1 MFSKASNKGS
11 LLSYSG
17 NAAFKKRIAPK
28 IAAHIQRPI
37 DVCVTGEDTCL
48 NAWLIENLSTILPI
62 HVTLA
67 TGRSSHRLV
76 KSYSKK
82 VKYE

>member
-1 MFSKASNKGS
+1 MFSKASNKRS

-28 IAAHIQRPI
+28 IAAHINRPI
-37 DVCVTGEDTCL
+37 DVCLSGEDPCL
-48 NAWLIENLSTILPI
+48 NKWLVDNLSTILSI
-62 HVTLA
+62 HITLA
-67 TGRSSHRLV
+67 TGRPRLA
-76 KSYSKK
+76 KPYPKK